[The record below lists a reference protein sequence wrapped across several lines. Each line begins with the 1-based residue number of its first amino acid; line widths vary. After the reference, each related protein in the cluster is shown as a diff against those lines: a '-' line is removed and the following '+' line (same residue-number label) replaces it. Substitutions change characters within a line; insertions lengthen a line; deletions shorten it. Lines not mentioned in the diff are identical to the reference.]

1 MTDLALYITNK
12 NYSSRS
18 LRISPA
24 QMRDRA
30 LALVSEMHGGFAA
43 LRGEC
48 PMNIRRPRT
57 TLAVSDACR
66 ADGARAGAIFASSLD
81 ASGGPFLMGK
91 FSAVDAFY
99 APVLSRI
106 LTYNLLDSAA
116 VHAFSGALENLQAW
130 QEWRRAALAETAIVA
145 AVEVG

>member
-48 PMNIRRPRT
+48 PMNMRRPPA

-66 ADGARAGAIFASSLD
+66 ADVARAGTIFASSLD
-81 ASGGPFLMGK
+81 ASGGPFLIGK
-91 FSAVDAFY
+91 FSAVDAFH
-99 APVLSRI
+99 APVWSRI
-106 LTYNLLDSAA
+106 LTYTLLDSAA
-116 VHAFSGALENLQAW
+116 VHAFLGVLENLQAW
-130 QEWRRAALAETAIVA
+130 QEWCQAALAETAMVA
-145 AVEVG
+145 ADEVG